1 MKKFFATSV
10 MAMSVG
16 CVFAQGNVNTNDS
29 TANDSTQTKL
39 EAMLLAVVND
49 SVTNDSTKALA
60 MLEDSVTNDSTKALA
75 MLEDSVVNDS
85 TKALAMLE
93 DSVVNDSTKALI
105 AQNDTV
111 VTDSTKAQSAAL
123 VAYTEVNDTV
133 TTEKK
138 DAEKSTQGTCDKK
151 AGEKAIQAFNAMR
164 KITA

>member
-1 MKKFFATSV
+1 MKKFFATAV
-10 MAMSVG
+10 MAMSMG

-49 SVTNDSTKALA
+49 SVT
-60 MLEDSVTNDSTKALA
+60 
-75 MLEDSVVNDS
+75 NDS

>member
-1 MKKFFATSV
+1 MKKFFATAV
-10 MAMSVG
+10 MAMSMG

-85 TKALAMLE
+85 TKAL
-93 DSVVNDSTKALI
+93 I

-111 VTDSTKAQSAAL
+111 VTDSTKAQSSAL

>member
-1 MKKFFATSV
+1 MKKFFATAV
-10 MAMSVG
+10 MAMSMG

-29 TANDSTQTKL
+29 TANDSTKTKL
-39 EAMLLAVVND
+39 EAMLLAAAND
-49 SVTNDSTKALA
+49 SVAGDSTKAL
-60 MLEDSVTNDSTKALA
+60 V
-75 MLEDSVVNDS
+75 
-85 TKALAMLE
+85 
-93 DSVVNDSTKALI
+93 

>member
-1 MKKFFATSV
+1 MKKFFATAV
-10 MAMSVG
+10 MAMSMG

-39 EAMLLAVVND
+39 EAMLLAIVND
-49 SVTNDSTKALA
+49 SVAGDSTKALA
-60 MLEDSVTNDSTKALA
+60 MLEDSVTNDSTKAL
-75 MLEDSVVNDS
+75 V
-85 TKALAMLE
+85 
-93 DSVVNDSTKALI
+93 

-111 VTDSTKAQSAAL
+111 VTDSTKARPAAL
-123 VAYTEVNDTV
+123 VARAEVNDTV
-133 TTEKK
+133 ATEKK

>member
-1 MKKFFATSV
+1 MKKFFATAV
-10 MAMSVG
+10 MAMSMG

-29 TANDSTQTKL
+29 TANDSTKTKL
-39 EAMLLAVVND
+39 EAMLLAIVND
-49 SVTNDSTKALA
+49 SVTNDSTKAL
-60 MLEDSVTNDSTKALA
+60 V
-75 MLEDSVVNDS
+75 
-85 TKALAMLE
+85 
-93 DSVVNDSTKALI
+93 

-111 VTDSTKAQSAAL
+111 VTDSTKARPAAL
-123 VAYTEVNDTV
+123 VARAEVNDTV

>member
-1 MKKFFATSV
+1 MKKFFATAV
-10 MAMSVG
+10 MAMSMG

-60 MLEDSVTNDSTKALA
+60 MLEDSVT
-75 MLEDSVVNDS
+75 NDS

>member
-1 MKKFFATSV
+1 MKKFFATAV
-10 MAMSVG
+10 MAMSMG

-49 SVTNDSTKALA
+49 SVTNDSTKAFA
-60 MLEDSVTNDSTKALA
+60 MLEDSVVNDSTKAFAMLEDSVVNDSTKAFA

-85 TKALAMLE
+85 TKAL
-93 DSVVNDSTKALI
+93 V

-111 VTDSTKAQSAAL
+111 VTDSTKAQPAAL

>member
-1 MKKFFATSV
+1 MKKFFATAV
-10 MAMSVG
+10 MAMSMG
-16 CVFAQGNVNTNDS
+16 CVFAQGNAGTNDS

-49 SVTNDSTKALA
+49 SVTNDSTKAFA
-60 MLEDSVTNDSTKALA
+60 MLEDSVVNDSTKAFAMLEDSVVNDSTKAFA

-85 TKALAMLE
+85 TKAL
-93 DSVVNDSTKALI
+93 V

-111 VTDSTKAQSAAL
+111 VTDSTKAQPAAL

>member
-1 MKKFFATSV
+1 MKKFFATAV

-60 MLEDSVTNDSTKALA
+60 MLEDSVAGDSTKALA
-75 MLEDSVVNDS
+75 
-85 TKALAMLE
+85 
-93 DSVVNDSTKALI
+93 

-111 VTDSTKAQSAAL
+111 VTDSTKARPAAL
-123 VAYTEVNDTV
+123 VARAEVNDTV
-133 TTEKK
+133 ATEKK

>member
-1 MKKFFATSV
+1 MKKFFATAV
-10 MAMSVG
+10 MAMSMG

-29 TANDSTQTKL
+29 TANDSTKTKL

-49 SVTNDSTKALA
+49 SVAGDSTKALA
-60 MLEDSVTNDSTKALA
+60 MLEDSVAADSTKALA
-75 MLEDSVVNDS
+75 
-85 TKALAMLE
+85 
-93 DSVVNDSTKALI
+93 

-111 VTDSTKAQSAAL
+111 VTDSTKARPAAL
-123 VAYTEVNDTV
+123 VARAEVNDTV
-133 TTEKK
+133 ATEKK

>member
-1 MKKFFATSV
+1 MKKFFATAV
-10 MAMSVG
+10 MAMSMG

-39 EAMLLAVVND
+39 EAMLLAVVN
-49 SVTNDSTKALA
+49 
-60 MLEDSVTNDSTKALA
+60 ESVTNDSTKALA

>member
-1 MKKFFATSV
+1 MKKFFATAV
-10 MAMSVG
+10 MAMSMG

-29 TANDSTQTKL
+29 TANDSTKTKL

-49 SVTNDSTKALA
+49 SVAGDSTKAFA
-60 MLEDSVTNDSTKALA
+60 MLEDSVAGDSTKAL
-75 MLEDSVVNDS
+75 V
-85 TKALAMLE
+85 
-93 DSVVNDSTKALI
+93 

-111 VTDSTKAQSAAL
+111 VTDSTKARPAAL
-123 VAYTEVNDTV
+123 VARAEVNDTV
-133 TTEKK
+133 ATEKK

>member
-1 MKKFFATSV
+1 MKKFFATAV
-10 MAMSVG
+10 MAMSMG

-49 SVTNDSTKALA
+49 SVAGDSTKALA
-60 MLEDSVTNDSTKALA
+60 MLEDSVAGDSTKALA
-75 MLEDSVVNDS
+75 
-85 TKALAMLE
+85 
-93 DSVVNDSTKALI
+93 

-111 VTDSTKAQSAAL
+111 VTDSTKARPAAL
-123 VAYTEVNDTV
+123 VARAEVNDTV
-133 TTEKK
+133 ATEKK

-164 KITA
+164 KTTA

>member
-1 MKKFFATSV
+1 MKKFFATAV
-10 MAMSVG
+10 MAMSMG

-29 TANDSTQTKL
+29 TANDSTKTKL

-49 SVTNDSTKALA
+49 SVAGDSTKALA
-60 MLEDSVTNDSTKALA
+60 MLEDSVAGDSAKAL
-75 MLEDSVVNDS
+75 V
-85 TKALAMLE
+85 
-93 DSVVNDSTKALI
+93 

-111 VTDSTKAQSAAL
+111 VTDSTKARPAAL
-123 VAYTEVNDTV
+123 VARAEVNDTV
-133 TTEKK
+133 ATEKK

>member
-1 MKKFFATSV
+1 MKKFFATAV

-29 TANDSTQTKL
+29 TANDSTKTKL

-49 SVTNDSTKALA
+49 SVAGDSTKALA
-60 MLEDSVTNDSTKALA
+60 MLEDSVAGDSTKALA
-75 MLEDSVVNDS
+75 
-85 TKALAMLE
+85 
-93 DSVVNDSTKALI
+93 

-111 VTDSTKAQSAAL
+111 VTDSTKARPAAL
-123 VAYTEVNDTV
+123 VARAEVNDTV
-133 TTEKK
+133 ATEKK

>member
-1 MKKFFATSV
+1 MKKFFATAV
-10 MAMSVG
+10 MAMSMG

-39 EAMLLAVVND
+39 EAMLLAVVN
-49 SVTNDSTKALA
+49 
-60 MLEDSVTNDSTKALA
+60 DSVTNDSTKALA

>member
-1 MKKFFATSV
+1 MKKFFATAV
-10 MAMSVG
+10 MAMSMG

-29 TANDSTQTKL
+29 TTNDSTKTKL

-49 SVTNDSTKALA
+49 SVAGDSTKALA
-60 MLEDSVTNDSTKALA
+60 MLEDSVAGDSTKAL
-75 MLEDSVVNDS
+75 V
-85 TKALAMLE
+85 
-93 DSVVNDSTKALI
+93 

-111 VTDSTKAQSAAL
+111 VTDSTKARPAAL
-123 VAYTEVNDTV
+123 VARAEVNDTV
-133 TTEKK
+133 ATEKK

>member
-1 MKKFFATSV
+1 MKKFFATAV

-29 TANDSTQTKL
+29 TANDSTKTKL

-49 SVTNDSTKALA
+49 SVAGDSTKALA
-60 MLEDSVTNDSTKALA
+60 MLEDSVAGDSTKALA
-75 MLEDSVVNDS
+75 
-85 TKALAMLE
+85 
-93 DSVVNDSTKALI
+93 

-111 VTDSTKAQSAAL
+111 VTDSTKARPAAL
-123 VAYTEVNDTV
+123 VARAEVNDTV
-133 TTEKK
+133 ATGKK

>member
-1 MKKFFATSV
+1 MKKFFATAV
-10 MAMSVG
+10 MAMSMG

-29 TANDSTQTKL
+29 TANDSTKTKL

-49 SVTNDSTKALA
+49 SVAGDSTKAL
-60 MLEDSVTNDSTKALA
+60 V
-75 MLEDSVVNDS
+75 
-85 TKALAMLE
+85 
-93 DSVVNDSTKALI
+93 

-111 VTDSTKAQSAAL
+111 VTDSTKARPAAL
-123 VAYTEVNDTV
+123 VARAEVNDTV
-133 TTEKK
+133 ATEKK

>member
-1 MKKFFATSV
+1 MKKFFATAV
-10 MAMSVG
+10 MAMSMG

-29 TANDSTQTKL
+29 TANDSTKTKL
-39 EAMLLAVVND
+39 EAMLLAIVN
-49 SVTNDSTKALA
+49 
-60 MLEDSVTNDSTKALA
+60 DSVTNDSTKALA

-85 TKALAMLE
+85 TKAL
-93 DSVVNDSTKALI
+93 V

-111 VTDSTKAQSAAL
+111 VTDSTKARPAAL
-123 VAYTEVNDTV
+123 VARAEVNDTV
-133 TTEKK
+133 ATEKK

>member
-1 MKKFFATSV
+1 MKKFFATAV

-29 TANDSTQTKL
+29 TANDSTKTKL

-49 SVTNDSTKALA
+49 SVAGDSTKALA
-60 MLEDSVTNDSTKALA
+60 MLEDSVAGDSTKALA
-75 MLEDSVVNDS
+75 
-85 TKALAMLE
+85 
-93 DSVVNDSTKALI
+93 

-111 VTDSTKAQSAAL
+111 VTDSTKARPAAL
-123 VAYTEVNDTV
+123 VARAEVNDTV
-133 TTEKK
+133 ATEKK

-164 KITA
+164 KTTA

>member
-1 MKKFFATSV
+1 MKKFFATAV
-10 MAMSVG
+10 MAMSMG

-49 SVTNDSTKALA
+49 SVVNDSTKALA
-60 MLEDSVTNDSTKALA
+60 MLEDSVA
-75 MLEDSVVNDS
+75 NDS

>member
-1 MKKFFATSV
+1 MKKFFATAV

-29 TANDSTQTKL
+29 TANDSTKTKL

-49 SVTNDSTKALA
+49 SVAGDSTKALA

-75 MLEDSVVNDS
+75 MLEDSVAGDS
-85 TKALAMLE
+85 TKALA
-93 DSVVNDSTKALI
+93 

-111 VTDSTKAQSAAL
+111 VTDSTKARPAAL
-123 VAYTEVNDTV
+123 VARAEVNDTV
-133 TTEKK
+133 ATEKK

-151 AGEKAIQAFNAMR
+151 SGEKAIQAFNAMR

>member
-1 MKKFFATSV
+1 MKKFFATAV
-10 MAMSVG
+10 MAMSMG

-49 SVTNDSTKALA
+49 SVTNDSTKAF
-60 MLEDSVTNDSTKALA
+60 A

-85 TKALAMLE
+85 TKAL
-93 DSVVNDSTKALI
+93 V

-111 VTDSTKAQSAAL
+111 VTDSTKAQPAAL

>member
-1 MKKFFATSV
+1 MKKFFATAV
-10 MAMSVG
+10 MAMSMG

-29 TANDSTQTKL
+29 TANDSTKTKL
-39 EAMLLAVVND
+39 EAMLLAIVND

-60 MLEDSVTNDSTKALA
+60 MLEDSVAGDSTKAL
-75 MLEDSVVNDS
+75 V
-85 TKALAMLE
+85 
-93 DSVVNDSTKALI
+93 

-111 VTDSTKAQSAAL
+111 VTDSTKARPAAL
-123 VAYTEVNDTV
+123 VARAEVNDTV
-133 TTEKK
+133 ATEKK